1 MTALRQAM
9 IRELELQRMAA
20 RTIQAYV
27 ASVFQLA
34 RYFRCSPDRL
44 SIEQIRDWIHH
55 LLVERRLADSTVN
68 VRLQGVRF
76 FYTQVLRRKDFDL
89 RVPMRGPG
97 RLPQVLS
104 RDEVR
109 RVIEACTS
117 IRQRAMLMTVYG
129 AGLRVS
135 ELVQLR
141 VDDLH
146 ADRGLVRIRHGK
158 GDRERHSLL
167 SASLV
172 QHLREY
178 WKADRTTADRKQ
190 SPWLFPAHRPDIPL
204 SIATAQHAWDAA
216 QERSGVGRGHGIH
229 TLRHCFATHLLEAG
243 VDVVTI
249 QRLLGHNC
257 LSTTTRYLHLVPE
270 RLGRLQSPFDLL
282 RMPEATPPQPGQGD
296 AAPPTDVPAPTESSS
311 ASSASPGRNLRR

>member
-20 RTIQAYV
+20 KTIEAYV
-27 ASVFQLA
+27 SSVVQLA
-34 RYFRCSPDRL
+34 RYFKCPPDRL
-44 SIEQIRDWIHH
+44 GREQVRDWIHH
-55 LLVERRLADSTVN
+55 LMVERRLSDSTVN
-68 VRLQGVRF
+68 VRIQGLRF
-76 FYTQVLRRKDFDL
+76 FYTQVLRRTDFDL
-89 RVPMRGPG
+89 RIPTRSAG

-158 GDRERHSLL
+158 GNRERYSLL

-172 QHLREY
+172 RHLREY

-190 SPWLFPAHRPDIPL
+190 SPWLFPAHRPDVPL
-204 SIATAQHAWDAA
+204 SIATAQHGWDAA
-216 QERSGVGRGHGIH
+216 QERSGVRRGHGIH

-249 QRLLGHNC
+249 QRLLGHTC

-282 RMPEATPPQPGQGD
+282 RMPEATPAQPGQGD
-296 AAPPTDVPAPTESSS
+296 AAAPPDEVPSSAATESDR
-311 ASSASPGRNLRR
+311 PLRR